1 MIQVTDIYIYP
12 VKSLKGVRL
21 KEAETGLR
29 GFKYDREWMITDS
42 DYQFLTQREIEAM
55 ATITVSIAKDFLL
68 LQSSKGNELKIN
80 LNAKRGESVQVSI
93 WRDTCNAFDE
103 GEAAS
108 YWLTDELG
116 YWQGKTLRLVRFC
129 SDRKRPVPAKYLH
142 GREAE
147 SAFSDQFPYLG
158 REAESAFSDQF
169 PYLITS
175 WDSLKKLN
183 EGLRENGKQEVTM
196 ARFRPNI
203 VVSDIASIE
212 NKTSLDL
219 TSQDGNY
226 VFGLRK
232 PCKRCKITTIN
243 QDTGEIIDFKEP
255 LSTLTSLN
263 FSSEN
268 YGAFFGQNAILL
280 SDQDCVISVGDLL
293 QTSTKK

>member
-1 MIQVTDIYIYP
+1 MIKVTDIYIYP
-12 VKSLKGVRL
+12 VKSLKGIPL

-29 GFKYDREWMITDS
+29 GFKYDREWMVTDS
-42 DYQFLTQREIEAM
+42 DYQFLTQRQIETM
-55 ATITVSIAKDFLL
+55 ATITVSITKDFLL
-68 LQSSKGNELKIN
+68 LQSSKGNELKID
-80 LNAKRGESVQVSI
+80 LNAKREESVEVSVWEDI
-93 WRDTCNAFDE
+93 CDAYDE
-103 GEAAS
+103 GEDAS

-129 SDRKRPVPAKYLH
+129 SDRKRPVPTKYLH

-147 SAFSDQFPYLG
+147 SS
-158 REAESAFSDQF
+158 FSDQF

-183 EGLRENGKQEVTM
+183 EGLRENGKLEVTM

-203 VVSDIASIE
+203 VVNDVASIE
-212 NKTSLDL
+212 NQTSLDL
-219 TSQDGNY
+219 ISQDGNY
-226 VFGLRK
+226 EFGLRK

-243 QDTGEIIDFKEP
+243 QDSGEIIDFKEP
-255 LSTLTSLN
+255 LSTLTSLK

-280 SDQDCVISVGDLL
+280 SDKECIVSVGDLL
-293 QTSTKK
+293 QTSMKK

>member
-55 ATITVSIAKDFLL
+55 TTITVSIAKDFLL

-116 YWQGKTLRLVRFC
+116 YWQGKTFRLVRFC
-129 SDRKRPVPAKYLH
+129 ADRKRPVPAKYLH

-147 SAFSDQFPYLG
+147 SAFSDQFPYL
-158 REAESAFSDQF
+158 
-169 PYLITS
+169 ITS
-175 WDSLKKLN
+175 LDSLKKLN

-212 NKTSLDL
+212 NKTSLNL
-219 TSQDGNY
+219 TSQDGHY
-226 VFGLRK
+226 EFGLRK

-243 QDTGEIIDFKEP
+243 QDSGEIIDFKEP

>member
-12 VKSLKGVRL
+12 VKSLKGIPL

-55 ATITVSIAKDFLL
+55 ATITVNIAKDFLL

-147 SAFSDQFPYLG
+147 SAFSDQFPYL
-158 REAESAFSDQF
+158 
-169 PYLITS
+169 ITS

-219 TSQDGNY
+219 ISQDGNY
-226 VFGLRK
+226 EFGLRK

-243 QDTGEIIDFKEP
+243 QDSGEIIDFKEP

-280 SDQDCVISVGDLL
+280 SDQECVISVGDLL
-293 QTSTKK
+293 QTSTTK

>member
-147 SAFSDQFPYLG
+147 SAFSDQFPYL
-158 REAESAFSDQF
+158 
-169 PYLITS
+169 ITS

-226 VFGLRK
+226 EFGLRK

-280 SDQDCVISVGDLL
+280 SDQNCVISVGDLL

>member
-68 LQSSKGNELKIN
+68 LESSKGNELKIN

-147 SAFSDQFPYLG
+147 SAFSDQFPYL
-158 REAESAFSDQF
+158 
-169 PYLITS
+169 ITS
-175 WDSLKKLN
+175 LDSLKKLN

-196 ARFRPNI
+196 DRFRPNI

-212 NKTSLDL
+212 NQTSLDL
-219 TSQDGNY
+219 ISQDGNY
-226 VFGLRK
+226 EFGLRK

-255 LSTLTSLN
+255 LSTLTSLH

-280 SDQDCVISVGDLL
+280 SDKECVISVGDLL

>member
-12 VKSLKGVRL
+12 VKSLKGIPL

-42 DYQFLTQREIEAM
+42 DYQFLTQRQIEVM
-55 ATITVSIAKDFLL
+55 ATITVSISKDFLL
-68 LQSSKGNELKIN
+68 LRSSKGNELKID
-80 LNAKRGESVQVSI
+80 LNAKREESVQVSVWDDI
-93 WRDTCNAFDE
+93 CDAYDE
-103 GEAAS
+103 GESVS

-116 YWQGKTLRLVRFC
+116 FWQGKTLRLVRFC

-147 SAFSDQFPYLG
+147 SS
-158 REAESAFSDQF
+158 FSDQF
-169 PYLITS
+169 PYLITT

-183 EGLRENGKQEVTM
+183 KGLRENGKQEVTM

-203 VVSDIASIE
+203 VISDISSIE
-212 NKTSLDL
+212 NQTSLDL
-219 TSQDGNY
+219 ISQDDHY
-226 VFGLRK
+226 EFGLRK

-243 QDTGEIIDFKEP
+243 QDSGEIIDFKEP
-255 LSTLTSLN
+255 LATLTSLK
-263 FSSEN
+263 FSSES

-280 SDQDCVISVGDLL
+280 SDQDCVVRVGDLL
-293 QTSTKK
+293 KTSTKIT

>member
-42 DYQFLTQREIEAM
+42 AYQFLTQREIEAM
-55 ATITVSIAKDFLL
+55 ATITVNIAKDFLL

-80 LNAKRGESVQVSI
+80 LNAKRGESVQVSV
-93 WRDTCNAFDE
+93 WRDTCNAYDE

-147 SAFSDQFPYLG
+147 SAFSDQFPYL
-158 REAESAFSDQF
+158 
-169 PYLITS
+169 ITS
-175 WDSLKKLN
+175 LDSLKKLN

-212 NKTSLDL
+212 NKTSLNL
-219 TSQDGNY
+219 TSQDGHY
-226 VFGLRK
+226 EFGLRK

-255 LSTLTSLN
+255 LSTLTSLH

>member
-55 ATITVSIAKDFLL
+55 ATITVNIAKDFLL

-80 LNAKRGESVQVSI
+80 LNAKRGESVQVSV
-93 WRDTCNAFDE
+93 WRDTCNAYDE

-142 GREAE
+142 
-147 SAFSDQFPYLG
+147 G

-226 VFGLRK
+226 EFGLRK